1 MHLHVGEVHTIQVT
15 EHLVDL
21 RGVLQDSTCCL
32 GQVVQRRV
40 SAQGLR
46 KGTNSGYLRHR
57 KPRSKSYHITGLI
70 GC

>member
-1 MHLHVGEVHTIQVT
+1 MHLHVGEVHPVQVA
-15 EHLVDL
+15 EHLADL

-46 KGTNSGYLRHR
+46 KGTNSGYLRPR
-57 KPRSKSYHITGLI
+57 KQ
-70 GC
+70 